1 MQERIAICYALHDF
15 IFSNLTLSEKIAET
29 TEDQPKRGLS
39 LKIHSKPKE
48 GRKQLQDNKSII
60 LK

>member
-1 MQERIAICYALHDF
+1 MQYRTATCYALHDF
-15 IFSNLTLSEKIAET
+15 IFSNLTLSEKIAEP

-39 LKIHSKPKE
+39 LKIHSKSKE
-48 GRKQLQDNKSII
+48 GRKQLQHNKSIM